1 MVVSNVVRERNVG
14 VCGGWGWGSKA
25 REVILGRC
33 TRVTVGTNG
42 FHGPVVLLRSALSLH
57 TTHSATRRS
66 SQHQSARAHNDV
78 SRVAPTPPRRE
89 QKFYLRGRQAI
100 GENRLCAPTISRPR
114 NTSGPRQPCPPA
126 SVSSSAARS
135 PPTGRSVPSHLR
147 RCRVSGDMSWVWR
160 TST

>member
-57 TTHSATRRS
+57 TTHSA
-66 SQHQSARAHNDV
+66 ARAGLATLV
-78 SRVAPTPPRRE
+78 STSAQRRFDSGVHTASAGTEILPT
-89 QKFYLRGRQAI
+89 RQA
-100 GENRLCAPTISRPR
+100 G
-114 NTSGPRQPCPPA
+114 
-126 SVSSSAARS
+126 
-135 PPTGRSVPSHLR
+135 HR
-147 RCRVSGDMSWVWR
+147 RK
-160 TST
+160 STVCTHYVKAKEY